1 MRSTPLRRQR
11 WFWPAIVAVT
21 MVAVAALGAL
31 LTPTA
36 SGDLDPDSPAPRGTR
51 ALAQTLR
58 SHGVRVDVVR
68 SRGDLDAGAGRTIF
82 VADPRL
88 TPDDVL
94 AGLSRTPADVVVLR
108 PNALAL
114 ESLELP
120 LFPDGTTTAGSTEPS
135 CADPDAIAAGTVR
148 GGGLLYR
155 PSVDADPEQ
164 GRATLCYPEG
174 AGTDNGSVAVI
185 ERGERHLAVIG
196 QADILRNAYLATDGN
211 AALALRLLGR
221 QPVLQWYIADP
232 AELGDG
238 QAPTLGEL
246 MPRWVGWMPA
256 MAGLTVLVVM
266 LWRGRRL
273 GRLVAEPLPV
283 VVRAVETE
291 EGRARLYR
299 QARARDR
306 VAATLRTATLRRLAR
321 RFEAA
326 NGQPEALIAR
336 IAESTG
342 GSVGE
347 LHETLLGA
355 VPPDD
360 AALVRLARRIDAI
373 EQDVSAPTGAPRP
386 DPRDGS

>member
-1 MRSTPLRRQR
+1 
-11 WFWPAIVAVT
+11 

-120 LFPDGTTTAGSTEPS
+120 LFPDGTTTAGSTGARAPTPMPS
-135 CADPDAIAAGTVR
+135 PPAPSAAAGCCIARASTPTRSRAGPRCVTPR
-148 GGGLLYR
+148 
-155 PSVDADPEQ
+155 
-164 GRATLCYPEG
+164 GRARTTGRWPC
-174 AGTDNGSVAVI
+174 I